1 MNKKT
6 IKEKLH
12 DFMYFCWIKWT
23 IHTGKKLSLKQEIE
37 ILKHPRACELLSD
50 HIKVYGLSD
59 EAQLEVICLSN
70 DSDLLESYIQVH
82 RLCDAAEL

>member
-12 DFMYFCWIKWT
+12 DFMYFCWIKW
-23 IHTGKKLSLKQEIE
+23 ISHTGKKLSLKQERK
-37 ILKHPRACELLSD
+37 ILKHLGLSD
-50 HIKVYGLSD
+50 YIKVYGLSD

-70 DSDLLESYIQVH
+70 ASDLLESYIQIH
-82 RLCDAAEL
+82 HPCDAAEL